1 MSEIRLYYRENGR
14 IKISRDISFL
24 KKNPLENFVWI
35 DLNDVNEE
43 IESQLEDFLKIYIQE
58 EEEIEEIEISSRYV
72 ETADTIIANSNF
84 LLDNF
89 EKEPVSFILKNN
101 ILISVRSCEL
111 KSFKKKKKKMAL
123 GIFTQLILRCLVYR
137 HIFCN

>member
-101 ILISVRSCEL
+101 ILINSQNHCNTKNRSNDL
-111 KSFKKKKKKMAL
+111 LYDLF
-123 GIFTQLILRCLVYR
+123 F
-137 HIFCN
+137 F

>member
-111 KSFKKKKKKMAL
+111 KSFHETTKKMAATRTTRTA
-123 GIFTQLILRCLVYR
+123 G
-137 HIFCN
+137 